1 MWEKKKIFVIVKAYP
16 EKSKKYGSSICM
28 AGITEDNEWIRIYPI
43 QFNYFVRELRDLGKF
58 VWIEASVEKN
68 VSEKL
73 RRKESFKVKQ
83 KSIKIVDTSLAKAS
97 PEVWNERRKIVLP
110 MLNSSM
116 KELYDAW
123 ENDRTSLGLIKP
135 KLQNLRFRKPIEE
148 IIIERQKLF
157 QTTLDKKKIY
167 VADKIEHCISYEFK
181 CHNPKC
187 RGHDITCEDWELFES
202 IRSWKY
208 PNSRNKKKKLEEKY
222 FEWMKE
228 RDLYFFMG
236 MYSLMPSWLIIGLF
250 YPPSN

>member
-1 MWEKKKIFVIVKAYP
+1 MWEKKKIFIIVKAYP

-43 QFNYFVRELRDLGKF
+43 QFNYFVHKLRNLGKF

-73 RRKESFKVKQ
+73 RRKESFKVEQ
-83 KSIKIVDTSLAKAS
+83 KSIRIVDTSLAKAS
-97 PEVWNERRKIVLP
+97 PEVWRERKKIILP

-116 KELYDAW
+116 KELKDAW
-123 ENDRTSLGLIKP
+123 ENDRTSLGLLKP
-135 KLQNLRFRKPIEE
+135 KLQKFRFRKPIDE

-157 QTTLDKKKIY
+157 QTTLDRKKIY
-167 VADKIEHCISYEFK
+167 VADKIEHFISYKFK
-181 CHNPKC
+181 CKNPKC
-187 RGHDITCEDWELFES
+187 KGHDITCEDWELFES
-202 IRSWKY
+202 IRTWKY
-208 PNSRNKKKKLEEKY
+208 PNSRIKQEKLEEKY